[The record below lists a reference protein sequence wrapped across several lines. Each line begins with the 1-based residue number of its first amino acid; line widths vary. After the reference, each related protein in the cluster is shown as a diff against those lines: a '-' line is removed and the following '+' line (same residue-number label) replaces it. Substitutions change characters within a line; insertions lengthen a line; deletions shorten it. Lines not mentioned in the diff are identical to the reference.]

1 MDKQICPLC
10 THMMERAEKP
20 MTLSHKGY
28 TATFDMPGW
37 YCAECGESVHTGK
50 DMQTSDRRLNTLK
63 AQAENLL
70 VPQEVRRIR
79 RKLGLTQDMAG
90 RILGGGPNAF
100 HKYESGSVVPSQ
112 AISNLLRVLEAK
124 PEALTVLDSPGEG
137 MAAGDR
143 QRRLGSRAISG
154 TRIAKP
160 RKQVRV

>member
-70 VPQEVRRIR
+70 VPQEVRRDASW
-79 RKLGLTQDMAG
+79 GEGQT
-90 RILGGGPNAF
+90 
-100 HKYESGSVVPSQ
+100 PSINTR
-112 AISNLLRVLEAK
+112 AVLWYLLR
-124 PEALTVLDSPGEG
+124 
-137 MAAGDR
+137 R
-143 QRRLGSRAISG
+143 SR
-154 TRIAKP
+154 TF
-160 RKQVRV
+160 